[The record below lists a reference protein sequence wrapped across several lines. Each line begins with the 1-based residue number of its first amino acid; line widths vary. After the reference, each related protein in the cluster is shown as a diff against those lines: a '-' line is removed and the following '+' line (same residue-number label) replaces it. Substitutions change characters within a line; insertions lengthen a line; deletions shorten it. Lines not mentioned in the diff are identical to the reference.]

1 MKKLLVGFC
10 AASLLVAS
18 AIGYAGTVTFVN
30 DYRQAVNFTASSGY
44 MYNPVAQ
51 GTILPGGHFTFQ
63 VNGAIT
69 PNYNFMAYAPTGSNV
84 VTGCGY
90 IGQTVWDVT
99 VRAGWSNETGR
110 FGCWVYPTPMFMPV
124 KHTCNKH
131 KNQVVVYK
139 NNSGMVSNGQGAV
152 YSNSGGAYNGQ
163 GVVYSNSG
171 GAYNGQGVVYRNS
184 GGAYNG
190 QGVMYNGQNTTYNN
204 SGVSESH

>member
-1 MKKLLVGFC
+1 MKKLLISFC
-10 AASLLVAS
+10 AASLLAAS
-18 AIGYAGTVTFVN
+18 VIGYAGTVTFVN

-51 GTILPGGHFTFQ
+51 GTVLPGGQFTFQ

-69 PNYNFMAYAPTGSNV
+69 PNYNFMAYAPAGSNV

-124 KHTCNKH
+124 KHTTTSVTSTNIKKSLFTATILVWFLTARAWCTAILAGPIT
-131 KNQVVVYK
+131 VRVWCTD
-139 NNSGMVSNGQGAV
+139 
-152 YSNSGGAYNGQ
+152 NSGGAYT
-163 GVVYSNSG
+163 VS
-171 GAYNGQGVVYRNS
+171 
-184 GGAYNG
+184 
-190 QGVMYNGQNTTYNN
+190 VMYRIIRRGL
-204 SGVSESH
+204 